1 MDLVAATFV
10 VTAAANP
17 SLNLN
22 IKILG
27 INKSKTMNYLSIFN
41 SIIIHFKLR
50 NPVINR
56 FVLKNTVKMRVIG

>member
-27 INKSKTMNYLSIFN
+27 INKSKTMNYLSILN

-56 FVLKNTVKMRVIG
+56 FVLKNTVKMRIIG

>member
-10 VTAAANP
+10 ATAAANP

-27 INKSKTMNYLSIFN
+27 INKSKIMNYLSILN
-41 SIIIHFKLR
+41 SIIIHFQLR